1 MTRSSSS
8 ALVAIGLAAIASS
21 SALFLSRAHA
31 LPAAV
36 PAPLAP
42 ATITK
47 YVGLAAPESVLYDPD
62 GDRYLVSNVNGG
74 PVAHDGNGFIS
85 VLSPQGQIS
94 ALKWIEGGK
103 NGVKLDAPKGLAIA
117 NGVLYVA
124 DIDVVRTFD
133 AATGAPARDIAVPGS
148 TFLHDLVASPDGRV
162 FLSDAGPPNGG
173 LEANGTEA
181 VYVINRG
188 RARVLAKGKALGRP
202 TGLAWTSG
210 GLVVSPF
217 GASEIYRLDAHGAKR
232 DVTKTPAGGLAG
244 IVAVG
249 DALLVTSWQA
259 SSVFRGKLGGA
270 FDVALAQQGTPG
282 DPGYDSK
289 RARLLIPH
297 FDENTVETYGLRP

>member
-1 MTRSSSS
+1 MTNSKSNFLIVLALGLAMFAVSLPSSSGK
-8 ALVAIGLAAIASS
+8 AATPEGLAA
-21 SALFLSRAHA
+21 
-31 LPAAV
+31 V
-36 PAPLAP
+36 
-42 ATITK
+42 TK

-74 PVAHDGNGFIS
+74 PVARDGNGFIS
-85 VLSPQGQIS
+85 VLSPDGKIA

-117 NGVLYVA
+117 RGILYVA

-133 AATGAPARDIAVPGS
+133 AATGAPEGDIPVPGS
-148 TFLHDLVASPDGRV
+148 TFLHDVVAKPDGKLFV
-162 FLSDAGPPNGG
+162 SDAGPPNGG

-181 VYVINRG
+181 VYVIDKR
-188 RARVLAKGKALGRP
+188 RARALARGKGLGRP
-202 TGLAWTSG
+202 SGLAWTSK

-217 GASEIYRLDAHGAKR
+217 GASEIYRLDARGAKR
-232 DVTKTPAGGLAG
+232 DVTQTPAGGQAG

-249 DALLVTSWQA
+249 DALLVTSWQT
-259 SSVFRGKLGGA
+259 SSVFRGKLGAA
-270 FDVALAQQGTPG
+270 FGTALAQQGTPG

-297 FDENTVETYGLRP
+297 FAENTVETYELR